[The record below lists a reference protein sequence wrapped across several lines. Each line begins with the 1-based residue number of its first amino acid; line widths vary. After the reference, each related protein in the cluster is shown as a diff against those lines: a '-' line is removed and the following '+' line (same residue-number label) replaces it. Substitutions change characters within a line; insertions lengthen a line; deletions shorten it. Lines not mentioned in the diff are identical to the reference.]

1 MGIMTDQATL
11 DQPQPFTVV
20 EPGSRAP
27 REAEELLEASVGSV
41 EAEVVHLERS
51 SAGSVVAARATLRQ
65 SSSGHVEAG
74 SLQLHQSAAGLVRTT
89 DLALHDS
96 AAFAVSTSE
105 ARLADSVVFALR
117 AKTVT
122 GEGRNTVLVNIGPTG
137 EHQTTVLSGQAAM
150 RLGASLALS
159 LLVFGR
165 VFRLIFGRSR

>member
-1 MGIMTDQATL
+1 MGIMTDQATP
-11 DQPQPFTVV
+11 DQPQPFTAV
-20 EPGSRAP
+20 EPGTRLP
-27 REAEELLEASVGSV
+27 RDAEELLEASVGPV
-41 EAEVVHLERS
+41 QAEDVHLERS
-51 SAGSVVAARATLRQ
+51 SAASVTAARATMRQ
-65 SSSGHVEAG
+65 SSTRRVEAG
-74 SLQLHQSAAGLVRTT
+74 SLQMQQSAAGLVRTT

-96 AAFAVSTSE
+96 AAFVVSTTE
-105 ARLADSVVFALR
+105 ARVADSVVFALR

-122 GEGRNTVLVNIGPTG
+122 GEGRNTVFMNIGPAG